1 MNTWTRQA
9 IGILCVGVICLAG
22 CNPLAEQVVY
32 PSAPAASSA
41 SASASPQQAS
51 PLTPQQTEQL
61 ARRFIDSNAQT
72 DAVQTAVEWTIKY
85 EQLLE
90 KNVQLQEQV
99 QQLFAEN
106 TQLKSQLQQCQVDL
120 ARTEKELQQT
130 NEFLGQL
137 HGELSKWKTDVLGFR
152 DEMRQTQAA
161 QMEALRR
168 ILQILGA
175 EPSGIPAP
183 AVDKQE
189 KSQ

>member
-1 MNTWTRQA
+1 MKTLTKQA
-9 IGILCVGVICLAG
+9 IGLLCAAVIFHLAG
-22 CNPLAEQVVY
+22 CNPLAEQIVY
-32 PSAPAASSA
+32 PSAPAAA
-41 SASASPQQAS
+41 TLPQQPS
-51 PLTPQQTEQL
+51 PPTPQQTEQL
-61 ARRFIDSNAQT
+61 ARRFADSNAQT
-72 DAVQTAVEWTIKY
+72 DAVQTAVEWAKKY

-90 KNVQLQEQV
+90 KNVQLQQQV

-106 TQLKSQLQQCQVDL
+106 TQLKSQLQQCQTDL

-175 EPSGIPAP
+175 EPISIPAP
-183 AVDKQE
+183 AADKQE